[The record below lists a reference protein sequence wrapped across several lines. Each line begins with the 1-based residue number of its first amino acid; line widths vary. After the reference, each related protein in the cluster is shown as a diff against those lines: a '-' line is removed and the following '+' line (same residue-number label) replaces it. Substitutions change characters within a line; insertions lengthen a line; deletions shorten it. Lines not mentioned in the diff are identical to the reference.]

1 MAKAASKSI
10 NDEVK
15 ILIATEILELTD
27 KVNSLSSELKTVKGD
42 LEIKVEAL
50 TDVSLKTFYQDLGD
64 LKSPVTPEVYGN
76 HEYLSGARVV
86 NVNFKMRAGGF
97 TVREISGHKAYEL
110 LPKVL
115 GDDEYKKLFKEMKV
129 LEETRN
135 MLIGVS
141 TLRPDLVGLR
151 LKGDLPQKEIATLFQ
166 KYPDLFEPYVKD
178 EDKYIEE
185 VTEAKVAI
193 EVTTSNG
200 FIGSAAKLSDD
211 IKFKVRDLL
220 RKIFAEAVTT
230 AVQTGNKAST

>member
-10 NDEVK
+10 NEGDK

-27 KVNSLSSELKTVKGD
+27 KVNTLSSELKGVKGD
-42 LEIKVEAL
+42 LEVKVEAL
-50 TDVSLKTFYQDLGD
+50 TEESLKIFYRDLGD
-64 LKSPVTPEVYGN
+64 LKSPATPEIYGN

-86 NVNFKMRAGGF
+86 NVNFKMKPGGF

-115 GDDEYKKLFKEMKV
+115 GDEEYKKLFTETKV
-129 LEETRN
+129 LEDDRGDL
-135 MLIGVS
+135 LIAS
-141 TLRPDLVGLR
+141 TYRPDLVGLR
-151 LKGDLPQKEIATLFQ
+151 LKGELPESEITALFS

-178 EDKYIEE
+178 KDRYIAE
-185 VTEAKVAI
+185 VQKAKVAI

-200 FIGSAAKLSDD
+200 FIGNVAKLSDA

-220 RKIFAEAVTT
+220 RKIFSEAVTT